1 MVRTLVIREESGD
14 VVELET
20 FAAIDRV
27 KHARAILLTSE
38 DAHRYRTGALTPPR
52 VSVASRLSAML
63 EGEPVPTKRPYKR
76 RDKRAEG

>member
-14 VVELET
+14 VVEIET
-20 FAAIDRV
+20 FVAIDRV

-52 VSVASRLSAML
+52 ASRPSRLSAL
-63 EGEPVPTKRPYKR
+63 LDGESVPAKRPYKR
-76 RDKRAEG
+76 RDKRAED